1 MLEEHDCVVLTDD
14 LGESNL
20 KPGDVGTIVHVY
32 SDRSAFEVEFTE
44 LDGHGVALATVQP
57 SQLRPMAATD
67 LAHARKFGMRDQATE
82 SRPGA
87 RRTISAGREAPR

>member
-20 KPGDVGTIVHVY
+20 KPGDIGTIVHVY
-32 SDRSAFEVEFTE
+32 SDRSAFEVEFLA

-57 SQLRPMAATD
+57 SQVRPVAATD
-67 LAHARKFGMRDQATE
+67 LTHARKLGMRDQATAA
-82 SRPGA
+82 PHGA
-87 RRTISAGREAPR
+87 RGRISAGTAALR

>member
-1 MLEEHDCVVLTDD
+1 MLEEHDCVVLRDD

-32 SDRSAFEVEFTE
+32 SDRSAFEIEFTE
-44 LDGHGVALATVQP
+44 SDGRGVALATVQP

-67 LAHARKFGMRDQATE
+67 LAHAGELGVRNRATA
-82 SRPGA
+82 SPHGA
-87 RRTISAGREAPR
+87 RKGISVDRAVLR

>member
-20 KPGDVGTIVHVY
+20 KPGDIGTIVHVY
-32 SDRSAFEVEFTE
+32 SERSAFEVEFTE

-57 SQLRPMAATD
+57 SQLRSMAATD
-67 LAHARKFGMRDQATE
+67 LAHARELSKQDRATAA
-82 SRPGA
+82 PHGA
-87 RRTISAGREAPR
+87 RGRISAGTAAPR